1 MRPLFPDRILWL
13 FLLLVAFSCRQASQV
28 PVEQQATTQRA
39 YYQEQHRPQ
48 FHFSPEKMWMNDPN
62 GLVYFDGEYHLFY
75 QHYPDSTVWG
85 PMHWGHA
92 VSTDLLHWQHLPIAL
107 FPDSLGYIFSG
118 SAVVDWNN
126 TSGLGKNNQPP
137 LVAIFTYHLMEGE
150 KAGRQDFQYQGIAYS
165 HDRGRTWFKY
175 EGNPVIPNQ
184 GIRDF
189 RDPKVFWHDASKHW
203 VMVLSMG
210 TQVGIFTSPDLKKWE
225 LASKFGQQEG
235 AHGGVWECPD
245 LFEININGTAE
256 KRWAMLVSINPGGP
270 NGGSATQYFIGSF
283 DGKTFENSNTP
294 ETTLWLDYGRDNYA
308 GVTWSDLPKEDGRR
322 LFIGWMSN
330 WDYAQAVPTQSWRS
344 AMTLPREL
352 ILRNTASGLRLTSM
366 PARELRSLRQ
376 LTYTADLEKLNGEI
390 DLSDKLQFKPSAMEV
405 LLEVEWLGEEKPE
418 FGIELSNAAGE
429 YYRLGYDG
437 QENQYFSDRRQAGN
451 LAFSNKFAAQL
462 HKAPRLD
469 GSRSFYLQFFFDK
482 ASAELFA
489 DWGATVITDVYFP
502 STDFE
507 RIKLFSR
514 KGELAIKKAEFYALD
529 SVWQ

>member
-1 MRPLFPDRILWL
+1 
-13 FLLLVAFSCRQASQV
+13 
-28 PVEQQATTQRA
+28 
-39 YYQEQHRPQ
+39 
-48 FHFSPEKMWMNDPN
+48 
-62 GLVYFDGEYHLFY
+62 
-75 QHYPDSTVWG
+75 
-85 PMHWGHA
+85 
-92 VSTDLLHWQHLPIAL
+92 
-107 FPDSLGYIFSG
+107 
-118 SAVVDWNN
+118 
-126 TSGLGKNNQPP
+126 
-137 LVAIFTYHLMEGE
+137 
-150 KAGRQDFQYQGIAYS
+150 
-165 HDRGRTWFKY
+165 
-175 EGNPVIPNQ
+175 
-184 GIRDF
+184 
-189 RDPKVFWHDASKHW
+189 
-203 VMVLSMG
+203 
-210 TQVGIFTSPDLKKWE
+210 
-225 LASKFGQQEG
+225 
-235 AHGGVWECPD
+235 
-245 LFEININGTAE
+245 
-256 KRWAMLVSINPGGP
+256 MLVSINPGGP